1 MTKRLRFLVAV
12 CGMFWAASADA
23 RQSQENTGPPQSSQ
37 QGPDINGPIQR
48 PKEESAILPSAA
60 QHEQSAAPT
69 VQQNGRDVQPMNCD
83 ISKNEAGERRAPPS
97 CK

>member
-12 CGMFWAASADA
+12 CGMFWAASGDA
-23 RQSQENTGPPQSSQ
+23 RQSQENNGPPQSSQ

-60 QHEQSAAPT
+60 QHEA
-69 VQQNGRDVQPMNCD
+69 R
-83 ISKNEAGERRAPPS
+83 ERFHYLGHSLQCSRS
-97 CK
+97 TRL